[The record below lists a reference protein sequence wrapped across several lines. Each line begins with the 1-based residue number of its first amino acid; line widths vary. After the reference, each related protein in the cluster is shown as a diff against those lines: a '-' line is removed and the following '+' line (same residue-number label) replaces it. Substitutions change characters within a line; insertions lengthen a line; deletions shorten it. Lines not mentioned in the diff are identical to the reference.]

1 MIHVSIPR
9 CLLEECCDILGMQ
22 RYKLDDAV
30 SLLLQEHKKRS
41 RHPRP

>member
-1 MIHVSIPR
+1 MSDVSIPPMSV
-9 CLLEECCDILGMQ
+9 EECCDILVQ